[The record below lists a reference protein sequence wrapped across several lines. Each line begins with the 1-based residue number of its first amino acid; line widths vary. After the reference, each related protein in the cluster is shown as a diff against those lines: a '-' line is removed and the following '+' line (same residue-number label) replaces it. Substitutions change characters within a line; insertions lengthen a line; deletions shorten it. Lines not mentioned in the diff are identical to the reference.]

1 MIPSLETL
9 EISDMSVIFDASPS
23 HKRHHAQHED
33 DVSDDETASTIT
45 AESATTSSSHRSI
58 FGDYWQKNGGEAS
71 RVTFVPVSAL
81 HIPPLEHDHPHHPT
95 EQEDNRK
102 KNRPSSP
109 RRSIFGTT
117 TSTSKQSS
125 SPSDYLAQLASQYQP
140 DPLHRK
146 VYSDSLLVARPP
158 SLLRQGRFS
167 LNNKNKNNDKNHRN
181 HPTSNTR
188 RRSVTF
194 DERVNV
200 REFSKPLERYAMQGW
215 DQHFAV

>member
-45 AESATTSSSHRSI
+45 AESTTTSSSHRSI
-58 FGDYWQKNGGEAS
+58 FGDYWQTNGGEAS

-81 HIPPLEHDHPHHPT
+81 HIPPMEHDHPHHPT
-95 EQEDNRK
+95 EQEDNRKK

-117 TSTSKQSS
+117 TSTSKQ

-167 LNNKNKNNDKNHRN
+167 LNNNVIT
-181 HPTSNTR
+181 TSNTR